1 MIEREISKVV
11 KEMAGYYPVV
21 TVMGPRQSGKTTLAR
36 ALFPHCAYFNLES
49 SHVRDAALADPRTF
63 LASAPNGMI
72 LDEIQKAPQLLE
84 SIQAAVDEEG
94 RSGRFIIT
102 GSHQPELAQAIS
114 ESLAGRTG
122 IAELLPFSAKELKSA
137 GIDASKRDRM
147 LFTGTRPRIYDSR
160 MRPTRIYADYF
171 RT

>member
-1 MIEREISKVV
+1 MYIERKMAETLHGV
-11 KEMAGYYPVV
+11 KEEFPVV
-21 TVMGPRQSGKTTLAR
+21 TVSGPRQSGKTTLAK

-84 SIQAAVDEEG
+84 SVQVAADEEK
-94 RSGRFIIT
+94 RNGRFIIT

-114 ESLAGRTG
+114 ESFR
-122 IAELLPFSAKELKSA
+122 ICE
-137 GIDASKRDRM
+137 
-147 LFTGTRPRIYDSR
+147 FTNVIHNCC
-160 MRPTRIYADYF
+160 
-171 RT
+171 